1 MASTYTVKKG
11 DTLSEIAARFNSV
24 DGEQITVESLAKLNN
39 IENVNLIYVGQVLKL
54 TGKATSSKN
63 KTSTAKIQHFGLQA
77 NSTRMVFATWTWSK
91 DNTEKYEFEWQYHT
105 GVNKLWFDGD
115 GSTTDRKQSTYTAPS
130 NAEKVRFRVKAISK
144 KRTVNG
150 KETSYWTSKFSSWKT
165 YTFNNKTPAVPAAP
179 SVEIDKYKLTAT
191 VENLDTKTTSVQFQV
206 VKDNKSVFATGAIDV
221 TTQYA
226 SYSCTVDAGAEYK
239 VRCRA
244 YNGTAKTSWSVYSN
258 NVETI
263 PSAPVG
269 FTKCRANSSKS
280 IYLEWDTVNTA
291 TSYKIEYTTKRK
303 YFDNSGAVASF
314 ETENTHYEIF
324 FDSSD
329 GIGTE
334 YFFRLKAVND
344 KGESGW
350 SAISSTIIGKKPSA
364 PTTWSSTTTVTTGDP
379 LILYWMHNSVDGSTQ
394 TYAGLEFSVNGEKWT
409 QDVPKGKKTYNILI
423 GGVPTSV
430 TVEIAT
436 DEDDNDKTS
445 TCTIDTSSFREGITL
460 QWRVRTAGIAVD
472 PTGETNAKQ
481 YSDWSIQRTI
491 DVYAPPTLELRMTD
505 SKDVDIDELTAFPFK
520 IHGLAGPKTQTPI
533 GYNVNIIANEAYEAV
548 DQIGNVKMVS
558 AGDQIYSKYFDINTK
573 LEVSLSANDVDL
585 ENNIPYTIKC
595 TVAMNSGLSVESS
608 IDFEVVWTDLEYEP
622 NAEIAIDADT
632 LAANI
637 MPYCEDESND
647 ILLSVYRREFDGT
660 FIEIATDIRNN
671 SNTFVTDP
679 HPALDY
685 ARYRIVAT
693 DPSTGAVSYYDL
705 PGYPVGETAAVIQWD
720 EEWSSFDATD
730 TAEQSEPEWSG
741 SMLKLPYN
749 IDVSDSR
756 KVDVALVEYI
766 GRAHPIS
773 YYGTQLGETSSWS
786 MEIPK
791 SDKEAL
797 YALRRLSIW
806 KGDVYVREPSG
817 SGYWASISV
826 SFSQSHC
833 AVTIPVSL
841 NITRVEGGM

>member
-1 MASTYTVKKG
+1 MATTYTVKKG
-11 DTLSEIAARFNSV
+11 DTLSEIAQRYST
-24 DGEQITVESLAKLNN
+24 TVAKLAELNN
-39 IENVNLIYVGQVLKL
+39 IENVDLIYIGQVLKL
-54 TGKATSSKN
+54 TGTATSSKN

-91 DNTEKYEFEWQYHT
+91 DNTEKYEYEWQYYT
-105 GVNKLWFDGD
+105 GINKIWFDGD
-115 GSTTDRKQSTYTAPS
+115 ISSTERKQSTYTAPS
-130 NAEKVRFRVKAISK
+130 NAEKARFRVKAVSK

-179 SVEIDKYKLTAT
+179 SVEIDKHKLTAT

-206 VKDNKSVFATGAIDV
+206 VKDNVTVFKSATVDV
-221 TTQYA
+221 TTRYA
-226 SYSCTVDAGAEYK
+226 SYSCTVDTGSEYK

-244 YNGTAKTSWSVYSN
+244 YNGTSKTDWSDYSGN
-258 NVETI
+258 IKTI
-263 PSAPVG
+263 PATPLG
-269 FTKCRANSSKS
+269 FTKCKANSHKS
-280 IYLEWDTVNTA
+280 IYLEWNTVNTA
-291 TSYKIEYTTKRK
+291 TSYKVEYAAKRE
-303 YFDNSGAVASF
+303 YFDNSGAVNSF

-324 FDSSD
+324 FDDSD
-329 GIGTE
+329 GLGSE

-350 SAISSTIIGKKPSA
+350 SAISSTVIGKTPGA
-364 PTTWSSTTTVTTGDP
+364 PTTWSSTTTITTEEP
-379 LILYWMHNSVDGSTQ
+379 LILYWMHNSEDGSNQ
-394 TYAGLEFSVNGEKWT
+394 THAEVELISGN
-409 QDVPKGKKTYNILI
+409 DVWKRDFKKGKETVSMLLGN
-423 GGVPTSV
+423 VVTSV
-430 TVEIAT
+430 TVEITT

-445 TCTIDTSSFREGITL
+445 TCIIDTAPFVEGTTL
-460 QWRVRTAGIAVD
+460 QWRIRTAGV
-472 PTGETNAKQ
+472 TNTYGDQ
-481 YSDWSIQRTI
+481 SVQRTI
-491 DVYAPPTLELRMTD
+491 DIYAPSTLELRLTNMQD
-505 SKDVDIDELTAFPFK
+505 EDIDVVTSFPVK
-520 IHGLAGPKTQTPI
+520 VHGLAWPRTQTPI
-533 GYNVNIIANEAYEAV
+533 AYHLSVLANESYETV

-558 AGDQIYSKYFDINTK
+558 AGDVVYSKYFDINTK
-573 LEVSLSANDVDL
+573 LETPLYPSDIDL
-585 ENNIPYTIKC
+585 ENNISYTLTC
-595 TVAMNSGLSVESS
+595 TVSMNSGLTAESSVE
-608 IDFEVVWTDLEYEP
+608 FEVSWDDLEYEP
-622 NAEIAIDADT
+622 NAEIAIDANT

-637 MPYCEDESND
+637 LPYCEDESD
-647 ILLSVYRREFDGT
+647 GILLSVYRREFDGT
-660 FIEIATDIRNN
+660 FTEIATDIRNN

-693 DPSTGAVSYYDL
+693 DPATGAVSYYDL

-756 KVDVALVEYI
+756 KVDVSLIEYI
-766 GRAHPIS
+766 GRAYPIS

-791 SDKEAL
+791 SDKETL
-797 YALRRLSIW
+797 YTLRRLSIW

-826 SFSQSHC
+826 SFSQKHC
-833 AVTIPVSL
+833 ALTIPVSL
-841 NITRVEGGM
+841 SITRVEGGM